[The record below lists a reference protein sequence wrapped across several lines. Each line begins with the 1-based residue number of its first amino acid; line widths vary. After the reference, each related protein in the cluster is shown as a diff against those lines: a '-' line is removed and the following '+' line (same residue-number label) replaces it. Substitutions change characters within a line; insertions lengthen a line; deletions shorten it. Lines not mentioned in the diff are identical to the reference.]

1 MQNKLPARVSIE
13 TSGGISTPVL
23 EKDITLPAN
32 TKMTFSNYEDNQESV
47 EIHILYGDNTI
58 SFDNISLI
66 KFQLSGI
73 PKKPRG
79 KLKIEL
85 KISIDTDMI
94 LTISATELTAKNSAE
109 DKKIDLSNITPPPVK
124 YRVVEENP
132 SQSFDDLF
140 QTLALDFSID
150 GDNTTSEGNT
160 TSITDDLGRLVYWLS
175 KDIQFRKLFFKDRD
189 KALEGYA
196 LTNSQLQALQ
206 IITPDFLQV
215 AGVRRILGVLMNA
228 ETVMKVDPSAKRCD
242 ACNGLGYKNVVKQT
256 FLGQMKSFGTCT
268 NCNGIGFQRTR

>member
-13 TSGGISTPVL
+13 TAGGISTPLL

-32 TKMTFSNYEDNQESV
+32 TKMLFSNYEDNQESV

-73 PKKPRG
+73 SKKPRG
-79 KLKIEL
+79 KTKIEL
-85 KISIDTDMI
+85 KISIDTDMV
-94 LTISATELTAKNSAE
+94 LTISATELTAKNSSE

-124 YRVVEENP
+124 YRVVTENS

-140 QTLALDFSID
+140 QEITQMDFPKD
-150 GDNTTSEGNT
+150 EDNT

-175 KDIQFRKLFFKDRD
+175 KDDQFRNLFFKERN

-196 LTNSQLQALQ
+196 LTTSQLQALQ
-206 IITPDFLQV
+206 IVTPDFLKA
-215 AGVRRILGVLMNA
+215 AGARRILGAIINA
-228 ETVMKVDPSAKRCD
+228 ETVIKIDPSAKRCD

-256 FLGQMKSFGTCT
+256 FLGQMISLGTCP
-268 NCNGIGFQRTR
+268 NCNGNGFHRTR